1 MSVVGDSAA
10 VSDTE
15 LSSDISNIW
24 DSLQKSGSGSGRA
37 AAAGASERSSQGA
50 RDDSRYGSRGTEG
63 ILGGA
68 SSGLIGGCLGR
79 GRDIYSEANTVH
91 APRRISGDAGHIV
104 VSGCTRRASR
114 GMRDVGGGAEAN
126 EGEVKPRSGR
136 YTRLARFGPGLGSSQ
151 GSNSVPYKAS
161 QPRSHNMR
169 SGAAQFGA
177 AAMGFGGMDFAASSG
192 RSSGGGN
199 LSVGNAGTS
208 AFGSQRT
215 TLGGIVGA
223 KPPFGVM
230 AGASS
235 GMVQSYA
242 GRRGSNAA
250 VGIGGG
256 MGAAGTSGGFGGAVG
271 FGRHKYG

>member
-1 MSVVGDSAA
+1 MGDSAA
-10 VSDTE
+10 VSDAE

-24 DSLQKSGSGSGRA
+24 DSLQRSGSGAGRA
-37 AAAGASERSSQGA
+37 VAAGASERSSQGA
-50 RDDSRYGSRGTEG
+50 RDSRYGSRGTEG

-68 SSGLIGGCLGR
+68 SSGLIVECLGR
-79 GRDIYSEANTVH
+79 GRDIYSEENM
-91 APRRISGDAGHIV
+91 APATRRISGDVGQMG
-104 VSGCTRRASR
+104 VSGCAGRVSR
-114 GMRDVGGGAEAN
+114 GTRDGGGGAEAN

-151 GSNSVPYKAS
+151 GSNSVAYKAS
-161 QPRSHNMR
+161 QARSHNMR

-199 LSVGNAGTS
+199 LNVRNAGTS
-208 AFGSQRT
+208 TFGSQRT

-223 KPPFGVM
+223 KPSFGVM

-256 MGAAGTSGGFGGAVG
+256 MGAAGTSGGFGGSVG